1 MRWWSVDEELNH
13 FLETVLCTVKTNPYG
28 TKTGIL
34 TENSE
39 TDGKSEDY
47 EPDILSVKRLDLVLF
62 VLPTNYRVAG
72 FIKRGSEWPH
82 SLLDLYVH
90 PLVSE
95 THSIQRSTG
104 GVLEQSFGIGEPLRV
119 WNPDPV

>member
-1 MRWWSVDEELNH
+1 MVDEELNH

-39 TDGKSEDY
+39 TDGKSKDY
-47 EPDILSVKRLDLVLF
+47 GPDILSVKRLDPVLF

-72 FIKRGSEWPH
+72 FIKRGSE
-82 SLLDLYVH
+82 
-90 PLVSE
+90 
-95 THSIQRSTG
+95 
-104 GVLEQSFGIGEPLRV
+104 
-119 WNPDPV
+119 